1 MVCTQDAVQ
10 VGPRCPK
17 ERSLDVLHTGA
28 PLKARAQVG
37 GGAGARALATG
48 RATRA
53 MSLYPPVPRIRGRTK
68 PRGTFATGLIVPFT
82 MIVSPR
88 LPYVMLR
95 GLGL

>member
-1 MVCTQDAVQ
+1 
-10 VGPRCPK
+10 
-17 ERSLDVLHTGA
+17 
-28 PLKARAQVG
+28 
-37 GGAGARALATG
+37 
-48 RATRA
+48 